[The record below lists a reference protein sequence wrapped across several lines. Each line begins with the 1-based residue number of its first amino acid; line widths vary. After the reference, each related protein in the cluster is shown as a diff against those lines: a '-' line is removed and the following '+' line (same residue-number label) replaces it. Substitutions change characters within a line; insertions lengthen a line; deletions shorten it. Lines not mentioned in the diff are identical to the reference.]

1 MFKFNIF
8 LLLNLL
14 FSSALTQAVEQ
25 PAQNGLSREII
36 IVIIVLAI
44 VLFFVTFF
52 AFLVFL
58 KKKRNANEP
67 KGVEKEPKSV
77 LSKKDSIREHRRELD
92 EWKDELHN
100 VTLNRNK
107 SLQKSKAATGSVA
120 NV

>member
-25 PAQNGLSREII
+25 PAQNGLSR
-36 IVIIVLAI
+36 
-44 VLFFVTFF
+44 
-52 AFLVFL
+52 VFL